1 MRKAALIAALALAA
15 VVAVVLVDRG
25 GACEVLAERDLFDVV
40 MDFDASGGKP
50 TIEEAVEVAFA
61 EAGMPRQVSVI
72 DLDPIV
78 LPHPDGNLIHVGV
91 DGYWIS
97 LATVQRGEGGAFG
110 TPRATEDGFVPIEP
124 PRPCSLLDRPV

>member
-1 MRKAALIAALALAA
+1 VRRIIPVLVAVGVVAGSAVLIARPGPC
-15 VVAVVLVDRG
+15 D
-25 GACEVLAERDLFDVV
+25 VLAERGLFDVV

-50 TIEEAVEVAFA
+50 TIEQAVEAAFA

-78 LPHPDGNLIHVGV
+78 LPHPDGNMIHVGV

-110 TPRATEDGFVPIEP
+110 TPHATEDGFVPLDP
-124 PRPCSLLDRPV
+124 PRRCSVLVDGA